1 MTPLGSKHAP
11 RTLNRSLVN
20 IGASFAFALL
30 LAGCSWVPDWANPVN
45 AYDAV
50 FGDNWVPDWA
60 NPVNAYGAVF
70 GDDPSPPEPATEQDK
85 KLAFKRSGSTFPNV
99 GSVPYQAPKT
109 SSAAERRRVVQGLVA
124 DKQNARYTDGSQ
136 QVASAPPPPPPPPP
150 RAPSSSVSSPV
161 TTAGMPQ
168 AVSQARPA
176 APRLIA
182 VPSIVQGGPQPI
194 APPQAGA
201 PYPQIVVPATAAMV
215 PQPAA
220 PTALPQVAGSTT
232 PVSVPQLQSTLVQT
246 QVAAASV
253 ATPLPGQFITVEQVF
268 AARIAES
275 GATVTSAPA
284 HLSFQMPVQPV
295 NSLRLL
301 AQSTEAGA
309 NRASTQPHLTVSM
322 PAGLTAGEPIIVHF
336 AHGSARI
343 NARERAKVG
352 DIAQRYKANGS
363 GMIRVVGHSSSRTKN
378 LPVGKHKLVN
388 FWISIDRA
396 QAVANELMR
405 QGVSASAIVI
415 EARSDI
421 NPLVFESMPAG
432 EAQNRRTEVYLEF

>member
-1 MTPLGSKHAP
+1 MT
-11 RTLNRSLVN
+11 
-20 IGASFAFALL
+20 
-30 LAGCSWVPDWANPVN
+30 
-45 AYDAV
+45 
-50 FGDNWVPDWA
+50 
-60 NPVNAYGAVF
+60 
-70 GDDPSPPEPATEQDK
+70 
-85 KLAFKRSGSTFPNV
+85 
-99 GSVPYQAPKT
+99 
-109 SSAAERRRVVQGLVA
+109 
-124 DKQNARYTDGSQ
+124 
-136 QVASAPPPPPPPPP
+136 
-150 RAPSSSVSSPV
+150 
-161 TTAGMPQ
+161 Q
-168 AVSQARPA
+168 AVSQTRSA

-220 PTALPQVAGSTT
+220 PTALPQVAGPTT
-232 PVSVPQLQSTLVQT
+232 PVSVPQLQSTLMQT
-246 QVAAASV
+246 QVTAPSV
-253 ATPLPGQFITVEQVF
+253 ATTLPGQFITVEQVF

-284 HLSFQMPVQPV
+284 HLGFQMPVEPV
-295 NSLRLL
+295 NSLSLL
-301 AQSTEAGA
+301 AQSTEAGT
-309 NRASTQPHLTVSM
+309 NLASTQPQLAVSM
-322 PAGLTAGEPIIVHF
+322 PAGSTAGEPIIVHF

-343 NARERAKVG
+343 NARERAKVE
-352 DIAQRYKANGS
+352 DIARRYNANGN
-363 GMIRVVGHSSSRTKN
+363 GIIRVVGHSSSRTKN

-405 QGVSASAIVI
+405 QGISANVIVI

>member
-1 MTPLGSKHAP
+1 MAPLGSKHAL
-11 RTLNRSLVN
+11 RKLNRSFVN
-20 IGASFAFALL
+20 IGAPIAVALL

-45 AYDAV
+45 AYDAI

-70 GDDPSPPEPATEQDK
+70 GDDPPPPKLATEQDK
-85 KLAFKRSGSTFPNV
+85 KLAFKRKGSTFPNV

-124 DKQNARYTDGSQ
+124 DKQNARYTDGSGSQ
-136 QVASAPPPPPPPPP
+136 QVASAPPPPP
-150 RAPSSSVSSPV
+150 ATSIPSTV
-161 TTAGMPQ
+161 TTAGVAQ
-168 AVSQARPA
+168 AVTQTPSG

-220 PTALPQVAGSTT
+220 QTALPQVAGPTT
-232 PVSVPQLQSTLVQT
+232 PVSVPLLQSTLTQN
-246 QVAAASV
+246 QVAV
-253 ATPLPGQFITVEQVF
+253 APVTKILPGQFITVEQVF

-275 GATVTSAPA
+275 GATVTAAPA
-284 HLSFQMPVQPV
+284 HLGFQMAAQPV
-295 NSLRLL
+295 NTLALP
-301 AQSTEAGA
+301 AQSTAVSA
-309 NRASTQPHLTVSM
+309 NLASTQPQLAVSM
-322 PAGLTAGEPIIVHF
+322 PAGLAAGEPIIVHF

-343 NARERAKVG
+343 TARELAKVG
-352 DIAQRYKANGS
+352 EIARRYKANGG

-396 QAVANELMR
+396 QAVASELMR
-405 QGVSASAIVI
+405 QGVSASVIVI

-421 NPLVFESMPAG
+421 DPLVFESMPAG